1 MQKKFS
7 YPLKIDELK
16 QSEYAFVLK
25 ANADELVDI
34 CQVLQVENVHFFI
47 AEIKLKLNVRE
58 HLLKIWGNVTAEL
71 ELKSVI
77 SLENFTQ
84 NYEVP
89 FELFFDTKATYR
101 DIREM
106 GSDINADVPDI
117 AENGIINLADIAMEQ
132 IALQIDDY
140 PRAKGE
146 VFVYHSNDEDNETP
160 HENPFA
166 VLAKLKK

>member
-1 MQKKFS
+1 
-7 YPLKIDELK
+7 
-16 QSEYAFVLK
+16 
-25 ANADELVDI
+25 
-34 CQVLQVENVHFFI
+34 
-47 AEIKLKLNVRE
+47 
-58 HLLKIWGNVTAEL
+58 
-71 ELKSVI
+71 
-77 SLENFTQ
+77 
-84 NYEVP
+84 
-89 FELFFDTKATYR
+89 
-101 DIREM
+101 M

-146 VFVYHSNDEDNETP
+146 VFVYHSNDEYNETP